1 MMARF
6 IYQAINEIGNSVSGV
21 MEADSEE
28 EVTDL
33 LTERGLIP
41 SQILQEGVRGISWT
55 DFWKSMNPIRS
66 SELILFTKQ
75 FRTMVRAGMP
85 ILNLLQ
91 VLETQTENERLR
103 GVAGSILASV
113 RDGLTLHDAFSRHPK
128 VFSPLYC
135 SMVRVGESSGVIS
148 EVMDRLIYIIEHE
161 EKIRSDIKAAL
172 TYPIMVIVFLGIA
185 FFVLLT
191 FAIPKFSAIF
201 MRSGIALPLPTRICV
216 SLYQFLIN
224 YWYGIAGIV
233 IIGVPLTILYL
244 RTDQGRYLK
253 DALILKLPIFGPVF
267 LKAVMSRFASIFA
280 ILYESGIQVVDCMKI
295 LSETI
300 GNRVIKEDFNLIIDR
315 VEEGRGISD
324 PLKYGGH
331 FTPMVIHMVA
341 LGEGAGKLDEMLRE
355 ISKHYDDE
363 VEYAIK
369 RMSDAIVP
377 LLTIGLA
384 VIVGFFALAIFLP
397 MWDLSKV
404 VLKG

>member
-1 MMARF
+1 MTRF

-21 MEADSEE
+21 LEADSEE
-28 EVTDL
+28 EVADL
-33 LTERGLIP
+33 LTGRGLIP
-41 SQILQEGVRGISWT
+41 SQILREGGRGISWA
-55 DFWKSMNPIRS
+55 DMWKSMTPIRS
-66 SELILFTKQ
+66 SELILYTKQ

-103 GVAGSILASV
+103 DVTGSILAGV
-113 RDGLTLHDAFSRHPK
+113 RDGLTLYDAFSKHQK

-135 SMVRVGESSGVIS
+135 NMIRVGESSGVIA

-161 EKIRSDIKAAL
+161 EKIRSDIRAAL
-172 TYPIMVIVFLGIA
+172 TYPIMVIVFLGVA

-191 FAIPKFSAIF
+191 FAVPRFAEIF
-201 MRSGIALPLPTRICV
+201 MRSKIALPLPTRICM
-216 SLYQFLIN
+216 SLYQFLIG
-224 YWYGIAGIV
+224 YWYGIAV
-233 IIGVPLTILYL
+233 IIIIGLPLLIFYL
-244 RTDQGRYLK
+244 RTDQGRYIK
-253 DALILKLPIFGPVF
+253 DSLILKLPVFGPLF

-280 ILYESGIQVVDCMKI
+280 ILYESGMQVIDCMKI

-300 GNRVIKEDFNLIIDR
+300 DNRLIKEDFNLIIDR

-331 FTPMVIHMVA
+331 FPPMVIHMVA
-341 LGEGAGKLDEMLRE
+341 LGEATGKLDEMLRE

-369 RMSDAIVP
+369 RLSDAIVP

-397 MWDLSKV
+397 MWDLSKLV
-404 VLKG
+404 M